1 MSPEPALYGSG
12 AGSRSIVWLL
22 AGLHGLASLGEQVL
36 DADHLAG
43 PTRLHRGF
51 YQRDRLQVVGDV
63 RLHRGTAVEPVHEL
77 LDEPGTQ
84 LCMNGSL
91 EAPFEFLYDTD
102 ESAPFSIARPDWFVD
117 DVVRTLVR
125 KTPVFRTDLEGN
137 GKVLRRR
144 LKSILTRED
153 ENGQRVYPQHE
164 ATCIPVYRAPE
175 EPVDTEQDSGD
186 EGRGRLVLFFVQ
198 RPDEDT
204 EPTEVTTETV
214 WVR

>member
-1 MSPEPALYGSG
+1 
-12 AGSRSIVWLL
+12 V
-22 AGLHGLASLGEQVL
+22 
-36 DADHLAG
+36 
-43 PTRLHRGF
+43 
-51 YQRDRLQVVGDV
+51 QVVTPDTDEFDHEAYQAAVQEYV
-63 RLHRGTAVEPVHEL
+63 RRVLGGRYPELELFEL